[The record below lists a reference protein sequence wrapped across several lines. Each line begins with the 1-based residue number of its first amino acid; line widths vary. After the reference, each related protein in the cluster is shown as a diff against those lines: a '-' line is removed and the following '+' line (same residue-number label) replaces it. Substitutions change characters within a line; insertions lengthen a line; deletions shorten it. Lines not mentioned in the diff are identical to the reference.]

1 MRAVAGRQRTRL
13 GRSSVVG
20 AEALGN
26 WTIAFVPMASAG
38 TDDDLV
44 VPLTVGGQ
52 ALTHSSNVAAS
63 YSFILW
69 QNGVRA
75 RQFMEAFCAELDT
88 LWPAPEEYLLE
99 QSIPPL
105 DDQR

>member
-1 MRAVAGRQRTRL
+1 MRAVARRQRTRL

-26 WTIAFVPMASAG
+26 WTIAFVPMASAAA
-38 TDDDLV
+38 DDDLV
-44 VPLTVGGQ
+44 VPLTVGCQ
-52 ALTHSSNVAAS
+52 ALTHSRNVATS
-63 YSFILW
+63 SSFVLW

-75 RQFMEAFCAELDT
+75 RQFMEASSAELDI